1 MRRQARLDLVAE
13 NLRLK
18 QNELADARVREVEK
32 QRKEKKEEEERE
44 RERERQEGERK
55 GAEAKDGDGGLD
67 GAGGENVYHVIRKH
81 KILQAGSD

>member
-1 MRRQARLDLVAE
+1 MQSTAEKTADMRRQARLDLVAE

-55 GAEAKDGDGGLD
+55 GCLLYTSPSPRD
-67 GAGGENVYHVIRKH
+67 
-81 KILQAGSD
+81 

>member
-32 QRKEKKEEEERE
+32 QRKEKKEEEESVRG
-44 RERERQEGERK
+44 RRGRGKVLRQKTEMVGWMVR
-55 GAEAKDGDGGLD
+55 AEKM
-67 GAGGENVYHVIRKH
+67 
-81 KILQAGSD
+81 